1 METEVKK
8 TTGPR
13 DVFSHLLSIIF
24 LYVSVIGFGILL
36 FGIIDV
42 YFPDVLSDTYGWYA
56 KSALRWP
63 LALLVVTFPLYLWFT
78 SYLERDLEKN
88 PEKRALKI
96 RKWLLYFT
104 LFVATLVIVG
114 DLVSVIF
121 SFLNGELTLRFVL
134 KVLTVLALA
143 LSVFVYYGWNVRKDV
158 AASHDPRMK
167 LFVRAVSAL
176 GFAAVIFGFVV
187 AGLPQTARDRE
198 FDRRRVYDLEQIQS
212 QVASFWQTKRR
223 LPNSIDE
230 LRDEV
235 LVVIPPRDPETNENY
250 EYRTSDKLSFEL
262 CAVFKTSSKQEA
274 GITQVK
280 PMGLIAT
287 QESWMHDAGRAC
299 FLRTIDPERFPPKQP
314 NLISI

>member
-63 LALLVVTFPLYLWFT
+63 LALLVVIFPLYLWFT

-143 LSVFVYYGWNVRKDV
+143 LSVFVDRKSTRLNS
-158 AASHDPRMK
+158 SHSSTSYSL
-167 LFVRAVSAL
+167 LF
-176 GFAAVIFGFVV
+176 FND
-187 AGLPQTARDRE
+187 TATTE
-198 FDRRRVYDLEQIQS
+198 IY
-212 QVASFWQTKRR
+212 T
-223 LPNSIDE
+223 
-230 LRDEV
+230 
-235 LVVIPPRDPETNENY
+235 
-250 EYRTSDKLSFEL
+250 LSL
-262 CAVFKTSSKQEA
+262 
-274 GITQVK
+274 
-280 PMGLIAT
+280 
-287 QESWMHDAGRAC
+287 HDA
-299 FLRTIDPERFPPKQP
+299 LPIYSRF
-314 NLISI
+314 